1 MQFRWDN
8 PVYFGFYLVFLNVH
22 VYNYMEMQNIS
33 KYVLFGIYF
42 RKSK

>member
-33 KYVLFGIYF
+33 KYVLFWYILP
-42 RKSK
+42 KK

>member
-1 MQFRWDN
+1 MRFRWDN

-33 KYVLFGIYF
+33 KYALFWYILP
-42 RKSK
+42 KK